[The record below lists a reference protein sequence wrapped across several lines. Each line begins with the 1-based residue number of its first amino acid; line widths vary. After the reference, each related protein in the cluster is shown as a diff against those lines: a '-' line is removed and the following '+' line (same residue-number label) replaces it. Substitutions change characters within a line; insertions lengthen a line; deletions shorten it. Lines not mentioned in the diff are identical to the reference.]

1 MRDYVMIG
9 GVNSADYEIY
19 VADKNQFAAPARDV
33 DIVKVPGL
41 NGTLCLDNGRWENQP
56 LKYLL
61 YIRRNNVENIKAF
74 RAHLMDSSGYKKV
87 QDSFNPDEYYLARFV
102 DAFDVETSDR
112 ARAAFEI
119 TMDRKPQCYLIT
131 GDDVI
136 EVTSSG
142 ATIKNPTRFNAKPL
156 IRAYGTGSMT
166 INGATLA
173 ISSANIYT
181 DLDCDI
187 QEAYKGSTNCNGNV
201 SGDFPELV
209 PGSNTITFSGFSKLE
224 ITPHWYTI

>member
-1 MRDYVMIG
+1 MRDYVVIG
-9 GVNSADYEIY
+9 GVSSADYDIY

-33 DIVKVPGL
+33 DVVKVPGL
-41 NGTLCLDNGRWENQP
+41 NGTLCLDNGRWENQT

-61 YIRRNNVENIKAF
+61 YIRRNSVKNIEAF
-74 RAHLMDSSGYKKV
+74 RAHLMDSSGYKRV
-87 QDSFNPDEYYLARFV
+87 QDTFNPDEYYLARFV

-112 ARAAFEI
+112 SRAAFEI
-119 TMDRKPQCYLIT
+119 TMDRKPQRYLIT

-136 EVTSSG
+136 EITTSG
-142 ATIKNPTRFNAKPL
+142 ATIKNPTRFNSKPL

-173 ISSANIYT
+173 ISSANVYT

-201 SGDFPELV
+201 TGDFPELV